1 MASGRG
7 DGRRDRRRK
16 RQVRVRA
23 EVAAM
28 RAEGQRRKALW
39 QVMGFWA
46 AAVTQP
52 GCPQRCCA
60 AGRGRAHKALR
71 QAAAGPVGCPHGCV
85 TCGQRAQLQDDPA
98 GGSRMC
104 CC

>member
-16 RQVRVRA
+16 RQMRVRA

-39 QVMGFWA
+39 QVMGGL
-46 AAVTQP
+46 
-52 GCPQRCCA
+52 GC
-60 AGRGRAHKALR
+60 
-71 QAAAGPVGCPHGCV
+71 
-85 TCGQRAQLQDDPA
+85 
-98 GGSRMC
+98 
-104 CC
+104 